1 MEYSTQTILFWPLLV
16 YGIAVAFVVGG
27 MLVISYYL
35 GERHS
40 ENLPSIPFESGIKPT
55 GSARFHFP
63 IHFYIIGMFFVVF
76 DLEVVFIFAWAIS
89 LKETGWH
96 GYIVAFIFIVE
107 LILLLF
113 YLWKIEALDFGPNTK
128 AILKAY
134 HTKIKHI
141 KDEVVDQ

>member
-1 MEYSTQTILFWPLLV
+1 MEPATNILSLWPLLI
-16 YGIAVAFVVGG
+16 YGFSVALVVNG
-27 MLVISYYL
+27 MLLISHYL

-40 ENLPSIPFESGIKPT
+40 ENATSIPFESGIKPT
-55 GSARFHFP
+55 GSARLHFP

-96 GYIVAFIFIVE
+96 GYIVALVFIVE
-107 LILLLF
+107 LLLLLF
-113 YLWKIEALDFGPNTK
+113 YLWKIGALDFGPKTK

-134 HTKIKHI
+134 HKK
-141 KDEVVDQ
+141 